1 MLIEE
6 VNLNFKNEV
15 DDSNL
20 NWEKLNYNK
29 YTEKK
34 VVREDSLL
42 SVLAIVFSFTQPISG
57 IILGIIGFMTYID
70 PWKKNRCRN
79 AIIIGSV
86 IVFIFI
92 MMLLLQ
98 VIYLLNN

>member
-6 VNLNFKNEV
+6 DVKDEVNNSNF
-15 DDSNL
+15 
-20 NWEKLNYNK
+20 NWKKLNYNK

-34 VVREDSLL
+34 VDKEDPLL
-42 SVLAIVFSFTQPISG
+42 SILAIVFSFTQPISG
-57 IILGIIGFMTYID
+57 VILGIIGFINYND

-86 IVFIFI
+86 IIFIFI
-92 MMLLLQ
+92 TMIILQ
-98 VIYLLNN
+98 GIYLLNN